1 VFAILLSD
9 KMDPFYQNIASFPT
23 AFFTFFLALSMVYWC
38 IAALG
43 FVDVD
48 VLDFDGI
55 DVDGEMD
62 INADTSISSADVVAG
77 LIMRLGLS
85 GVPVTIIITLVSLIG
100 WILCYYIVYA
110 FLGWI
115 PEGVLR
121 YLVSLPIIVGCLY
134 VAAVLTAVA
143 VKPFRRLFVKLEQKT
158 EKKVLGQTAIVR
170 TMRVDNGFGEATLED
185 GGAGLIFKVRAVG
198 DVTFKKGDC
207 VVLLEY
213 VKENNTY
220 NVISEDEFKN

>member
-1 VFAILLSD
+1 MFAIFLSD

-23 AFFTFFLALSMVYWC
+23 AFFTFFLALSVLYWC

-43 FVDVD
+43 FIDVNA
-48 VLDFDGI
+48 LDFDGV
-55 DVDGEMD
+55 DVDGKMN
-62 INADTSISSADVVAG
+62 INTDTSISSADVVAG

-85 GVPVTIIITLVSLIG
+85 GVPVTIIITLISLIG
-100 WILCYYIVYA
+100 WILCYYIVYLL
-110 FLGWI
+110 FDWI

-121 YLVSLPIIVGCLY
+121 YLISLPIIAGCLY
-134 VAAVLTAVA
+134 VAAVLTAVV
-143 VKPFRRLFVKLEQKT
+143 VKPFRSLFAKMEQKT

-185 GGAGLIFKVRAVG
+185 GGAGLIFKVRTLG
-198 DVTFKKGDC
+198 DVAFKKGDR

-213 VKENNTY
+213 IKENNTY
-220 NVISEDEFKN
+220 NVISEEEFKN

>member
-1 VFAILLSD
+1 
-9 KMDPFYQNIASFPT
+9 MDPFYQNIASFPT

-43 FVDVD
+43 FIDVD
-48 VLDFDGI
+48 VLDLDGI
-55 DVDGEMD
+55 DVDGKMD

-85 GVPVTIIITLVSLIG
+85 GIPVTIIITLVSLIG

-110 FLGWI
+110 FFDWV

-121 YLVSLPIIVGCLY
+121 YLVSLPIIAGCLY

-143 VKPFRRLFVKLEQKT
+143 VKPFRSLFAKLEQKT

-170 TMRVDNGFGEATLED
+170 TMRVDNGFGEATVED
-185 GGAGLIFKVRAVG
+185 GGAGLIFKVRALG
-198 DVTFKKGDC
+198 DVTFAKGDR

-213 VKENNTY
+213 LKENNTY